1 MRKTVR
7 CSVALRWTES
17 VIGHGFE
24 QLGVR
29 INWAVAIDKATI
41 GKVIINHG
49 NCKSADDFMAPGPQ
63 GSLKFGDTLI
73 KFGTR

>member
-7 CSVALRWTES
+7 CGVAPSISVM
-17 VIGHGFE
+17 GHGFE

-29 INWAVAIDKATI
+29 INCPVVIDKATI

-63 GSLKFGDTLI
+63 GVSNLA
-73 KFGTR
+73 TRYLNLGHANY